1 MFDQLRD
8 SLRHLSSI
16 LAPEER
22 RRAAS
27 GMREAMI
34 HAKLGLQDLRDSLRT
49 TEARVASER
58 KELETVQRRLRL
70 AREVNDEETVRVA
83 ERFEKQH
90 AERMAMLEM
99 KLMSQ
104 QQELTVT
111 ERELEEMSQQF
122 RLAMSG
128 IAPGGSDPAAAAQRE
143 VDALLNEDEAGAQP
157 SGVSSD
163 IDGSSLPRRSRAER
177 EADAEDRLAALKRRM
192 GK

>member
-22 RRAAS
+22 QRAAS

-34 HAKLGLQDLRDSLRT
+34 HAKLGLQDLRDALRT
-49 TEARVASER
+49 TEGRIATER
-58 KELETVQRRLRL
+58 KELETVQRRLGF
-70 AREVNDEETVRVA
+70 ARQVNDEETVRVG

-90 AERMAMLEM
+90 ADRLAMLET

-122 RLAMSG
+122 RRAMSG
-128 IAPGGSDPAAAAQRE
+128 IAPVGHDPESEAQRE
-143 VDALLNEDEAGAQP
+143 VDALLNDDLSGGQSSGAVP
-157 SGVSSD
+157 GLD
-163 IDGSSLPRRSRAER
+163 TAFPRRTRAER
-177 EADAEDRLAALKRRM
+177 EADAEDKLAALKRRM